1 RRPPKRLV
9 SGVCFSDLRLGLF
22 ARYLAGWLAG
32 FAIKAKRFPELSKGE
47 KALVK
52 ALPGKPGDETG
63 EGQSKRVE
71 SQSQGLSNKT
81 ALTASQRAIGQ
92 TTSNYN
98 RVTPINHNQGK
109 GRGGNRASVEKRAC
123 LDYFTKA
130 RPGKVT
136 LEVWDRSVYQKEIDR
151 LGTW

>member
-1 RRPPKRLV
+1 M
-9 SGVCFSDLRLGLF
+9 
-22 ARYLAGWLAG
+22 
-32 FAIKAKRFPELSKGE
+32 

-71 SQSQGLSNKT
+71 SQSQGLSNKM
-81 ALTASQRAIGQ
+81 ALTASQRPMGQ
-92 TTSNYN
+92 NASNYN
-98 RVTPINHNQGK
+98 RLTPINDNQGK
-109 GRGGNRASVEKRAC
+109 VRGGNRASVEKRAS

-136 LEVWDRSVYQKEIDR
+136 LEVWDRSVYQKEI
-151 LGTW
+151 